1 MAELQAEERMNN
13 DVAMS
18 LNEKYSYISELIDNI
33 DSFSPE
39 EKNAIV
45 KDVLK
50 KCVWDG
56 ESLFILL

>member
-1 MAELQAEERMNN
+1 MYKESE
-13 DVAMS
+13 MS
-18 LNEKYSYISELIDNI
+18 LDEKYSYISELIDNI

-39 EKNAIV
+39 EKNAII